1 MWVATSNPWQT
12 GQGRC
17 VVRHDSFQVAALVI
31 ALLVPVAGCGHKD
44 PGKAGLAGP
53 AGATSSPAPTVSP
66 TRDPADAAPSPSPS
80 VGSHSVVRL
89 MEADSGRTRTVH
101 AGTKIQLV
109 LNPTAG
115 SYDPPPV
122 DRSGVLG
129 EDGHHGGFS
138 ESTTAVAD
146 FTALTSGT
154 ATGTSQTDVGCLHS
168 TPRCLP
174 PQRGFTLAV
183 MVG

>member
-1 MWVATSNPWQT
+1 VWVATSNPWQT

-31 ALLVPVAGCGHKD
+31 ALLVPVAGCGHRD
-44 PGKAGLAGP
+44 PGKASLAGP
-53 AGATSSPAPTVSP
+53 AGATNSPAPSVSR

-89 MEADSGRTRTVH
+89 TEADSGRTRTVH

-115 SYDPPPV
+115 SYDVASQLDGTTVLPRPR
-122 DRSGVLG
+122 DHLGV
-129 EDGHHGGFS
+129 
-138 ESTTAVAD
+138 V
-146 FTALTSGT
+146 
-154 ATGTSQTDVGCLHS
+154 
-168 TPRCLP
+168 
-174 PQRGFTLAV
+174 V
-183 MVG
+183 MLMSAPLLVN

>member
-1 MWVATSNPWQT
+1 MTGNRGGPMTVA
-12 GQGRC
+12 
-17 VVRHDSFQVAALVI
+17 
-31 ALLVPVAGCGHKD
+31 
-44 PGKAGLAGP
+44 
-53 AGATSSPAPTVSP
+53 
-66 TRDPADAAPSPSPS
+66 
-80 VGSHSVVRL
+80 
-89 MEADSGRTRTVH
+89 RTRSDRSH
-101 AGTKIQLV
+101 ARGERH
-109 LNPTAG
+109 
-115 SYDPPPV
+115 YDPPPV
-122 DRSGVLG
+122 DRSSVLG